1 MQSSGRAPLMQ
12 VMCLDIM
19 EMALLRT
26 LPQMELLMAVQ
37 MTAVMEMRA
46 TSVMVPV
53 MEATA
58 VKVTDTQTAVR
69 IAKGILA
76 ATQANN
82 GENKRL

>member
-1 MQSSGRAPLMQ
+1 MQ
-12 VMCLDIM
+12 VKCLDIM

-53 MEATA
+53 MEAMA
-58 VKVTDTQTAVR
+58 AKVTDTQTAVR

>member
-1 MQSSGRAPLMQ
+1 
-12 VMCLDIM
+12 M

-58 VKVTDTQTAVR
+58 VKVTDTQMAVR

>member
-1 MQSSGRAPLMQ
+1 MQ

>member
-1 MQSSGRAPLMQ
+1 MQ

-58 VKVTDTQTAVR
+58 VKVTDTQMAVR

>member
-1 MQSSGRAPLMQ
+1 
-12 VMCLDIM
+12 
-19 EMALLRT
+19 
-26 LPQMELLMAVQ
+26 
-37 MTAVMEMRA
+37 MEMRA

>member
-1 MQSSGRAPLMQ
+1 
-12 VMCLDIM
+12 
-19 EMALLRT
+19 
-26 LPQMELLMAVQ
+26 MELLMAVQ

-53 MEATA
+53 MEAMA
-58 VKVTDTQTAVR
+58 AKVTDTQTVVR

>member
-1 MQSSGRAPLMQ
+1 
-12 VMCLDIM
+12 
-19 EMALLRT
+19 
-26 LPQMELLMAVQ
+26 
-37 MTAVMEMRA
+37 MEMRA

-82 GENKRL
+82 GENKRPVSYTHLSQGESSPV

>member
-1 MQSSGRAPLMQ
+1 
-12 VMCLDIM
+12 
-19 EMALLRT
+19 
-26 LPQMELLMAVQ
+26 
-37 MTAVMEMRA
+37 
-46 TSVMVPV
+46 MVPV

-58 VKVTDTQTAVR
+58 VKVTDTQMAVR

>member
-1 MQSSGRAPLMQ
+1 MQ
-12 VMCLDIM
+12 VMCLDKM

-58 VKVTDTQTAVR
+58 VKVTDTQMAVR

>member
-1 MQSSGRAPLMQ
+1 
-12 VMCLDIM
+12 
-19 EMALLRT
+19 
-26 LPQMELLMAVQ
+26 MELLMAVQ

-58 VKVTDTQTAVR
+58 VKVTDTRTAVR